1 MKIFKGGVTSP
12 KGFKAN
18 GFWAGIKKSGKPD
31 LGIVCSDV
39 LCNAAAVFTINS
51 VKAAPIVV
59 CQKNVKGGKI
69 KALIANS
76 GNANCFTGEYGL
88 TYAKKMTELVAERIG
103 AQANQMFVMST
114 GIIGRPFPYEKIKE
128 ALPALIKGMSSKRG
142 VNFAKAIM
150 TTDTM
155 DKQIAVQVDIGGKVV
170 TLGACAKGSGM
181 IEPNMAT
188 MLAAVTTD
196 CAMTPIMLKA
206 ALKEV
211 VAVSFNAITVDG
223 CMSTNDMVSLMAN
236 GMAGNK
242 MISDKGK
249 DYAVFVEA
257 LRVVCVKLAR
267 DIVFDG
273 EGASTF
279 FEIKVAGART
289 FKQARDAAMKVA
301 NSNLVKTADYTDNPN
316 WGRVAAAIGAC
327 GFSRITEKTLKI
339 DFAVKKNTIY
349 INADLGQGAA
359 EATVYTCDLTH
370 KYIDINGKYN

>member
-31 LGIVCSDV
+31 LGIVSSDV

-69 KALIANS
+69 RALIANS

-88 TYAKKMTELVAERIG
+88 LYARKMTELVAEMIG
-103 AQANQMFVMST
+103 ASKDQIFIMST

-128 ALPALIKGMSSKRG
+128 ALPALVKGMSAKRG
-142 VNFAKAIM
+142 ASFAKAIM

-155 DKQIAVQVDIGGKVV
+155 DKQIGVQIEIGGKIV

-196 CAMTPIMLKA
+196 CAMTPLMLKS
-206 ALKEV
+206 ALKEAV
-211 VAVSFNAITVDG
+211 EVSFNAITVDG

-236 GMAGNK
+236 GQAGNK
-242 MISDKGK
+242 LINAKGK
-249 DYAVFVEA
+249 EYALFVEA
-257 LRVVCVKLAR
+257 LKAVCVKLAR

-273 EGASTF
+273 EGASKF
-279 FEIKVAGART
+279 FEIKVTGAT
-289 FKQARDAAMKVA
+289 SFKQARDAAMKVA

-316 WGRVAAAIGAC
+316 WGRVAAAVGAC
-327 GFSRITEKTLKI
+327 GFSKVTEQTLKI
-339 DFAVKKNTIY
+339 DFSVKKNTIY
-349 INADLGQGAA
+349 INVDLGLGTA
-359 EATVYTCDLTH
+359 EAMVYSCDLTH
-370 KYIDINGKYN
+370 KYIDINGK

>member
-1 MKIFKGGVTSP
+1 MKILKGGVTSP

-39 LCNAAAVFTINS
+39 MCSAAAVFTVNS

-59 CQKNVKGGKI
+59 CQKNVKDGKI

-88 TYAKKMTELVAERIG
+88 MYAKKMTELVAEMVGSKADQI
-103 AQANQMFVMST
+103 FVMST

-150 TTDTM
+150 TTDTI
-155 DKQIAVQVDIGGKVV
+155 DKQIAVQIEIGGKVV
-170 TLGACAKGSGM
+170 ILGACAKGSGM

-188 MLAAVTTD
+188 MLAAVTSD
-196 CAMTPIMLKA
+196 CAISPVMLKS
-206 ALKEV
+206 ALKEAV
-211 VAVSFNAITVDG
+211 DVSFNAITVDG

-236 GMAGNK
+236 GLAGNK
-242 MISDKGK
+242 VITAKGK
-249 DYAVFVEA
+249 DYELFVEA
-257 LRVVCVKLAR
+257 LKAVCVKLAR

-273 EGASTF
+273 EGASKF
-279 FEIKVAGART
+279 FEIKVTGALS

-327 GFSRITEKTLKI
+327 GFARVTEKTLKI
-339 DFAVKKNTIY
+339 DFSVKKNVIY
-349 INADLGQGAA
+349 INADLGLGIA
-359 EATVYTCDLTH
+359 EAIVYTCDLTN

>member
-31 LGIVCSDV
+31 LGIVASDV

-59 CQKNVKGGKI
+59 CQKNIKGGKI

-88 TYAKKMTELVAERIG
+88 MYARKMTELVAGLVG
-103 AQANQMFVMST
+103 AKMNEIFVMST

-128 ALPALIKGMSSKRG
+128 ALPALVKGMSDKRG

-155 DKQIAVQVDIGGKVV
+155 DKQIAVQVEISGKVV

-196 CAMTPIMLKA
+196 CSMTSAMLKD
-206 ALKEV
+206 ALKEAV
-211 VAVSFNAITVDG
+211 EVSFNAITVDG

-236 GMAGNK
+236 GLAGNRL
-242 MISDKGK
+242 IAGKGH
-249 DYAVFVEA
+249 DYQVFVEA
-257 LRVVCVKLAR
+257 LKEVCVKLAR
-267 DIVFDG
+267 DIVLDG
-273 EGASTF
+273 EGASKF
-279 FEIKVAGART
+279 FEIKVTGAKN

-316 WGRVAAAIGAC
+316 WGRVAAAVGAC
-327 GFSRITEKTLKI
+327 GFSRVTEQSLKI
-339 DFAVKKNTIY
+339 DFSVKKNMIY
-349 INADLGQGAA
+349 INVDLGLGTA
-359 EATVYTCDLTH
+359 EAMVYSCDLTH
-370 KYIDINGKYN
+370 QYIDINGKYN